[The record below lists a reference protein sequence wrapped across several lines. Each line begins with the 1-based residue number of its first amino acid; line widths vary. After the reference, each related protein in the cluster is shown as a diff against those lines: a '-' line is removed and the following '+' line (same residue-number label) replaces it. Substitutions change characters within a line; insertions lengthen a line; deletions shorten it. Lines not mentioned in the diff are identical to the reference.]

1 MSLWLLPKWAAYD
14 LEWYNHQK
22 LSEDDTWF
30 LRPLAWRTRRYIIRT
45 FINNKLCKAR
55 KGWRCLP
62 TTVPV
67 DIVRHV
73 CIESSPW
80 LVESDID
87 WCSVWLRLNCANAC
101 TWWAFCV
108 LERPVT
114 CVTEGVFR
122 CGSDTL
128 FCFTYDCI
136 TVVRILSWVTYKLSL
151 LISHRCGRCLTR
163 GDMRRRE

>member
-1 MSLWLLPKWAAYD
+1 MLNQDYPSNPTWTLVTGWVVSRYVTANSEDTGYGRDEFMDQSSIQSLLIGRSNYWKQSMLLSSQGFLWLLPKWAAYD
-14 LEWYNHQK
+14 LKWYIHQK

-45 FINNKLCKAR
+45 FINIILCEAR

-80 LVESDID
+80 LRWIRHRRML
-87 WCSVWLRLNCANAC
+87 CL
-101 TWWAFCV
+101 
-108 LERPVT
+108 VT
-114 CVTEGVFR
+114 T
-122 CGSDTL
+122 
-128 FCFTYDCI
+128 
-136 TVVRILSWVTYKLSL
+136 
-151 LISHRCGRCLTR
+151 
-163 GDMRRRE
+163 

>member
-1 MSLWLLPKWAAYD
+1 MGGTSSWINRPYYSLLIGGSKYWKQSILLSSQGVLWLLPKWAAYD

-30 LRPLAWRTRRYIIRT
+30 LRPLAWRTRRYIIWT

-55 KGWRCLP
+55 RGWRCLP

-80 LVESDID
+80 LRWIKQDRALRDYDLTVQTHVRDER
-87 WCSVWLRLNCANAC
+87 SVYWKDQSRALLRGYS
-101 TWWAFCV
+101 
-108 LERPVT
+108 
-114 CVTEGVFR
+114 GVVPTHSFALH
-122 CGSDTL
+122 T
-128 FCFTYDCI
+128 I
-136 TVVRILSWVTYKLSL
+136 A
-151 LISHRCGRCLTR
+151 
-163 GDMRRRE
+163 